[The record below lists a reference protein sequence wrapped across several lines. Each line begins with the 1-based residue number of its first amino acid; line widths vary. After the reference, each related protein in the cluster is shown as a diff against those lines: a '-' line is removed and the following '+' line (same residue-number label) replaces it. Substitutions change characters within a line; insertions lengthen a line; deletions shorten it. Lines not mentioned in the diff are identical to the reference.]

1 MTEKTDLRAFVQGSP
16 HPAWLAHS
24 NGRCIH
30 ANPILMRLTGLSSE
44 QLKQTHWLELVIDE
58 DRPTAKGAWQHSR
71 SGGTPLHVGVCL
83 RSVDSENCTPV
94 DLIAFRH
101 TPTDGGELWLFT
113 ALHLHASTQQHPPL
127 EALLQATLNVIPI
140 QAWYATPSGVVIF
153 VNKAAGAYLGL
164 PQSHHLRLGMDV
176 GGTSDSHLAFVHPED
191 HAHTRK
197 RWAACLRKH
206 EAGEVRFRV
215 LGASGVYRWF
225 LTRAETLRA
234 RDGALLYWVGVN
246 VDIDDEKRA
255 SDVLNAAKERIAH
268 ATQLATVAELSASIA
283 HEIVQPLSA
292 VVTNARASL
301 NWLSGEQPNIAQARA
316 AIEGVLRDGM
326 SVGNVIHEMRRLFKR
341 ETPNK
346 RTIQLNYLIEQVVE
360 VLGADLRNKEIT
372 VALDLLPDL
381 PATEADAVQIQQ
393 VLLNLIQNASEA
405 LDVQS
410 PHSKELQLYKELTWS
425 WVEIEDNGS
434 GVPEPEKIFEAS
446 SPPRKGRSWADQPL
460 HCRAW
465 RTLTAADCDRRRL
478 LSSLPAGLEADGLR
492 RRELDLRLFFVNV
505 HIRINVA

>member
-1 MTEKTDLRAFVQGSP
+1 
-16 HPAWLAHS
+16 
-24 NGRCIH
+24 
-30 ANPILMRLTGLSSE
+30 
-44 QLKQTHWLELVIDE
+44 
-58 DRPTAKGAWQHSR
+58 
-71 SGGTPLHVGVCL
+71 
-83 RSVDSENCTPV
+83 
-94 DLIAFRH
+94 
-101 TPTDGGELWLFT
+101 
-113 ALHLHASTQQHPPL
+113 
-127 EALLQATLNVIPI
+127 
-140 QAWYATPSGVVIF
+140 
-153 VNKAAGAYLGL
+153 
-164 PQSHHLRLGMDV
+164 MDV
-176 GGTSDSHLAFVHPED
+176 GGTSESHLAFVHPED
-191 HAHTRK
+191 HAHTKK

-215 LGASGVYRWF
+215 LGASGIYRWF

-301 NWLSGEQPNIAQARA
+301 NWLSGEQPNIVQARA

-346 RTIQLNYLIEQVVE
+346 KTIHLNSLIEQVVE
-360 VLGADLRNKEIT
+360 VLGADLRNKQIT
-372 VALDLLPDL
+372 VTLDLLPDL

-405 LDVQS
+405 LEVQS
-410 PHSKELQLYKELTWS
+410 PNSKELTIRTRCSDLAIT
-425 WVEIEDNGS
+425 VEIEDNGT
-434 GVPEPEKIFEAS
+434 GVPEPERIFEAFFTTKKEGLGIGLAIS
-446 SPPRKGRSWADQPL
+446 RSIVEAHGGTLVATNRSGSGACFSLTLPL
-460 HCRAW
+460 
-465 RTLTAADCDRRRL
+465 
-478 LSSLPAGLEADGLR
+478 
-492 RRELDLRLFFVNV
+492 
-505 HIRINVA
+505 